1 MTELCKWVQIETDT
15 CVPCENF
22 QVNSHSRPWFSTAMT
37 IAAYVH
43 RHLFFD
49 LDQPERFVL

>member
-15 CVPCENF
+15 CIPCENF

-49 LDQPERFVL
+49 IDQPERFVL